1 MRQKIDHQKRLV
13 LISITSIILCI
24 SIVCFAEE
32 VNFLRVRGT
41 TIRIGFTTDHGQLS
55 SSTILCNLTSNLLP
69 SSKNYERII
78 EIVENSEEAKQNSRH
93 KYRAYQKEGFEIQV
107 IPLNE

>member
-41 TIRIGFTTDHGQLS
+41 TIRIGFTTDHIFR
-55 SSTILCNLTSNLLP
+55 ILKKGDMVNETVEKDPNNPNSPLLV
-69 SSKNYERII
+69 KNYRNKGRKFKLYFARVNDTEPYRITKI
-78 EIVENSEEAKQNSRH
+78 ITE
-93 KYRAYQKEGFEIQV
+93 
-107 IPLNE
+107 